1 MGCLFKKFPCFL
13 IFLYCGIIRRKGD
26 DGNLKIIKRYKFFL
40 LLLIVLILIGFL
52 DFDLASKSILN
63 IKDSFL
69 QMLSV
74 LPPIMVMLG
83 LMDVWVSRES
93 LMKYMGNNSGLL
105 GIFLAMLIGSIAA
118 GPMYAAFPFTAVLIK
133 KGAKFSNIIIFM
145 NAWCVTKISTLLFE
159 ISSLGYKFTFV
170 RLLIDIPGVII
181 MGILVEKFLSKDEL
195 TRIYHT

>member
-1 MGCLFKKFPCFL
+1 MNLL
-13 IFLYCGIIRRKGD
+13 I
-26 DGNLKIIKRYKFFL
+26 KILKRYKYFL
-40 LLLIVLILIGFL
+40 FSVSILIIIGLFSLNLFL
-52 DFDLASKSILN
+52 NVLNSVKSN
-63 IKDSFL
+63 IL

-74 LPPIMVMLG
+74 LPPIMILLG
-83 LMDVWVSRES
+83 LIDIWIPRET
-93 LMKYMGNNSGLL
+93 LMKYMGKKSGII
-105 GIFLAMLIGSIAA
+105 GIILAMLIGSIAA

>member
-1 MGCLFKKFPCFL
+1 
-13 IFLYCGIIRRKGD
+13 
-26 DGNLKIIKRYKFFL
+26 
-40 LLLIVLILIGFL
+40 
-52 DFDLASKSILN
+52 
-63 IKDSFL
+63 
-69 QMLSV
+69 
-74 LPPIMVMLG
+74 
-83 LMDVWVSRES
+83 MDVWVSRES
-93 LMKYMGNNSGLL
+93 LMKYMGNNSGFL
-105 GIFLAMLIGSIAA
+105 GVFLAMLIGSIAA
-118 GPMYAAFPFTAVLIK
+118 GPMYAAFPLK

>member
-1 MGCLFKKFPCFL
+1 M
-13 IFLYCGIIRRKGD
+13 
-26 DGNLKIIKRYKFFL
+26 FL
-40 LLLIVLILIGFL
+40 LLLIVLILIGFFN
-52 DFDLASKSILN
+52 FDLASKSILN

-145 NAWCVTKISTLLFE
+145 NAWCVTKIS
-159 ISSLGYKFTFV
+159 SLGYKFTFV